1 MKELIIIKT
10 DSGQRI
16 KTLLDREQVNY
27 QIVYDDVLAD
37 KDLTAEEEEIYR
49 RDMRLA
55 NKDKDRQEE
64 GKLWDKIQNQDNAKL
79 KTNDD
84 NDWDWN

>member
-1 MKELIIIKT
+1 MKEILIIKT
-10 DSGQRI
+10 SESEKI
-16 KTLLDREQVNY
+16 KNLLDQEKINY
-27 QIVYDDVLAD
+27 QIVYDDFLAD
-37 KDLTAEEEEIYR
+37 EKSNEEEEIYR

-55 NKDKDRQEE
+55 RQDKDHQKEI
-64 GKLWDKIQNQDNAKL
+64 KLWDKIQSQDNAKL

>member
-27 QIVYDDVLAD
+27 QIVYDDVLVD

-55 NKDKDRQEE
+55 NRDKDRQEE
-64 GKLWDKIQNQDNAKL
+64 VKLWDKIQNQDNAKL

-84 NDWDWN
+84 NDWGWN

>member
-64 GKLWDKIQNQDNAKL
+64 VKL
-79 KTNDD
+79 
-84 NDWDWN
+84 